1 MRYLVDTDWAV
12 WWLRG
17 RPDFVERLRE
27 LRDEGITISAVTL
40 GELVTGVRR
49 SRNQAH
55 NEKALQHFLRRVTVL
70 PFDDETAYRWGE
82 EQARLLDSGEAIT
95 EFDLAIAATAL
106 RHGLTLLTENRRH
119 YERVAGLKLRSL
131 ADQA

>member
-17 RPDFVERLRE
+17 RPDVVQRLQA
-27 LRDEGITISAVTL
+27 LRTEGLAISAVTL

-49 SRNQAH
+49 SRDQAR
-55 NEKALQHFLRRVTVL
+55 NAEALQHFLRRVTVL
-70 PFDDETAYRWGE
+70 SFADTTAYRWGE
-82 EQARLLDSGEAIT
+82 EQARLLDAGETIT

-106 RHGLTLLTENRRH
+106 QHNLVLLTENRRH
-119 YERVAGLKLRSL
+119 YERVTGLKLQSL
-131 ADQA
+131 ADRT